1 MAERKVIIGSSGGL
15 HARPAKLFVEAA
27 GRQPVAVSISV
38 GDRPAVPAR
47 SLLSVLSLGA
57 VCGTEVTLHADDDAG
72 AEPALDALATLLA
85 QDLDGPDP
93 AAPAGAGPGVGER
106 AGA

>member
-15 HARPAKLFVEAA
+15 HARPAKLLVEAA
-27 GRQPVAVSISV
+27 GRLPIAVSISV

-47 SLLSVLSLGA
+47 SILSVLSLGA
-57 VCGTEVTLHADDDAG
+57 VCGTEVTLHAEDEAG
-72 AEPALDALATLLA
+72 TESALNALATLLA
-85 QDLDGPDP
+85 QDLDAPDP
-93 AAPAGAGPGVGER
+93 GVGAGAGER